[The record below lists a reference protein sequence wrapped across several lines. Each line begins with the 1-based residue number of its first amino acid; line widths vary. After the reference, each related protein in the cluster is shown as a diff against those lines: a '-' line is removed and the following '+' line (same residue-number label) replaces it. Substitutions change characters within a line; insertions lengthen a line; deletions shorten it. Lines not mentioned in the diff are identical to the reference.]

1 MLAGAGPG
9 AQQRRVKRE
18 GRTGVFGVAPQRQ
31 HVGVAVDDAGGRR
44 QQGRVAIQR
53 RLQRAGGFAREQLH
67 VVDAIGLGMRPDRLQ
82 FFGFLRR
89 RRDDQ
94 LAAIAM
100 RDAVVAAVSVER
112 VLAADAHLRHQA
124 AGAVVDAGMDHL
136 AVARGGHGAD
146 ALGGL
151 QHDHFAARLG
161 QPPRDRK
168 PDHPRSDDDAINLVH
183 VSFGSGNL
191 ARKSAAA
198 ALGYHRFVRRSART
212 TRWFASKYASNAV
225 PLVKH

>member
-1 MLAGAGPG
+1 M
-9 AQQRRVKRE
+9 KRE
-18 GRTGVFGVAPQRQ
+18 SSTGVFRIAPQRQ

-44 QQGRVAIQR
+44 QQRRIAIQR
-53 RLQRAGGFAREQLH
+53 RLQRARGFAREQLQI
-67 VVDAIGLGMRPDRLQ
+67 VDAVGFGMRADRLQ
-82 FFGFLRR
+82 FFGFLRC

-100 RDAVVAAVSVER
+100 RDAVVAAILVQG

-124 AGAVVDAGMDHL
+124 VGAVVDAGVDHL

-161 QPPRDRK
+161 QPPCDRK
-168 PDHPRSDDDAINLVH
+168 ADHPRSDDDAINLVH

-191 ARKSAAA
+191 ARKSAGAA
-198 ALGYHRFVRRSART
+198 PGYVSFRSTKRP
-212 TRWFASKYASNAV
+212 NN
-225 PLVKH
+225 PLVCLEIRFERGPVSEALIMSGQLP